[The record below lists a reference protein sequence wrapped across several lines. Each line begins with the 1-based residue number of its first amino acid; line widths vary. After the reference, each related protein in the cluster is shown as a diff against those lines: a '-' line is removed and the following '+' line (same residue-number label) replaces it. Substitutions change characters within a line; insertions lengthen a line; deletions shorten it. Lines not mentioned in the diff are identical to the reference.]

1 MVSVASNLF
10 QSIPQGR
17 YPPCA
22 EKVKVGDGKYCHL
35 RHLVPINSATEG
47 KGKSHGKTDWIRGLM
62 KGDPSNESKMDQQ
75 SSQYL
80 CLFMICCQCCHY
92 SDSSSI
98 ERKLPT
104 TVSRADNTGDELERP
119 LSEGIPSGNQACFAQ
134 KFPNLKS
141 VFPISTLPIT
151 VEFPISSY
159 DFLVIFPYFP

>member
-1 MVSVASNLF
+1 
-10 QSIPQGR
+10 
-17 YPPCA
+17 
-22 EKVKVGDGKYCHL
+22 
-35 RHLVPINSATEG
+35 
-47 KGKSHGKTDWIRGLM
+47 
-62 KGDPSNESKMDQQ
+62 
-75 SSQYL
+75 
-80 CLFMICCQCCHY
+80 MICCQWCHY

-159 DFLVIFPYFP
+159 DFLVIFPYFPWFSCDVPMFFIFSMILLWFSYVFSILLMNFPCFFPCLPWFSPGISPWPPHVSHVENTDFVAPRRPPTTAAHGAASSHT